1 MKQQNLAVRTRE
13 TVGKGAA
20 RKLRSAGKVPAVF
33 YGKKSP
39 TQGLEVD
46 AKELNDILNKET
58 GGSTFFN
65 LSFEDNK
72 GEQKLAILK
81 ELQAD
86 PVTNRLIHADFL
98 ELLLDENMSAAV
110 PVHLIGKAAGVE
122 LGGTLQPIRRELEVS
137 CLPKDLPEFI
147 EIDVTE
153 LEVGQSIHIDEVELP
168 KGIEVPH
175 DVNFTVAVVVGR
187 RAEEEEAVVEEG
199 EEETAEAVEG
209 GEEAAAEA

>member
-1 MKQQNLAVRTRE
+1 MKQQNLAVKTRE
-13 TVGKGAA
+13 AVGKGAA

-33 YGKKSP
+33 YGKKS
-39 TQGLEVD
+39 GALSLEVD
-46 AKELNDILNKET
+46 AKELNDILDKET

-65 LSFEDNK
+65 LSFEGGK
-72 GEQKLAILK
+72 SEQKLAILK

-86 PVTNRLIHADFL
+86 PVTNRLIHADFKEIL
-98 ELLLDENMSAAV
+98 MDEKMSAAV
-110 PVHLIGKAAGVE
+110 PVRLTGTAAGVE
-122 LGGTLQPIRRELEVS
+122 MGGTLQPIRRELEVS

-147 EIDVTE
+147 EIDVTK
-153 LEVGQSIHIDEVELP
+153 LEVGQSVHIDEVELP
-168 KGIEVPH
+168 KGVEVPH

-187 RAEEEEAVVEEG
+187 RAEEEEAVEA